1 MKFHAADTLL
11 MQIAVALQRFR
22 KRWETLRAFPAR
34 LLEAVIM
41 CVITISVGDLV
52 LLEKGLS
59 AIKQVS
65 LVCQ

>member
-1 MKFHAADTLL
+1 MRFTL

-22 KRWETLRAFPAR
+22 KRWKTLRAFW

-41 CVITISVGDLV
+41 CVITICVGDLV
-52 LLEKGLS
+52 LLGKGLS

-65 LVCQ
+65 LVYQ